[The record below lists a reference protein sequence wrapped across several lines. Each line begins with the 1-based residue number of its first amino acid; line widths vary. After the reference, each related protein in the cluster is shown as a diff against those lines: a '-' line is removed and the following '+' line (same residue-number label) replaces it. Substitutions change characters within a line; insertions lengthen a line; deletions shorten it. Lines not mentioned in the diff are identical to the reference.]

1 MILIH
6 TIWVIIVVW
15 MVVAIPKCIGR
26 QITDVHIRVVA
37 DTATLIVIVIVI
49 AVIAA
54 IAFVTITEV
63 LVDPKWV
70 VDEGDIDCRSCSA

>member
-15 MVVAIPKCIGR
+15 MVVATPKCIGC

-37 DTATLIVIVIVI
+37 DTATLIVIVRVI

-54 IAFVTITEV
+54 IAFVTITDV
-63 LVDPKWV
+63 IVDPKWV
-70 VDEGDIDCRSCSA
+70 VDERDIDCRSCFA